1 MSEGLIYLQNVRLS
15 FPNIAAPKA
24 QTDGGVAKYG
34 ADFLMPPDHPGF
46 AKFLEAANALAFA
59 KWKENTNA
67 VLQMVWAD
75 RKARAMGQGHEKVN
89 TKTLKM
95 YDGYEGMVYISAYK
109 DKMPQIIKAD
119 GSPIDPAD
127 TLACQA
133 EARRMYGGCRVNA
146 VVKPWIQENKHG
158 RGIRCD
164 FVAIQFFKDDTAFG
178 EGNID
183 ASGLFGAA
191 PAAQAPAAGA
201 APPWMTPGAPAM
213 PPAPF
218 PGAVTPGMPPGFPTP
233 PLGVAP
239 AGNLPPTFAP
249 PAAPGLPSFLQ

>member
-1 MSEGLIYLQNVRLS
+1 MSEGLIYLSNVRLS

-24 QTDGGVAKYG
+24 QTDGGVPKYG
-34 ADFLMPPDHPGF
+34 ADFLMLPSDPNF
-46 AKFLEAANALAFA
+46 AKFLEVANAMALA

-67 VLQMVWAD
+67 VLQMIWAD
-75 RKARAMGQGHEKVN
+75 RKARCMGQGHEKVN

-109 DKMPQIIKAD
+109 DKMPQIIRAD
-119 GSPIDPAD
+119 GTPIDPAN
-127 TLACQA
+127 TLDCQT

-183 ASGLFGAA
+183 ASAMFGAA
-191 PAAQAPAAGA
+191 PAAQAPAGA
-201 APPWMTPGAPAM
+201 PGMPWMNPGAQPMPA
-213 PPAPF
+213 APF
-218 PGAVTPGMPPGFPTP
+218 PGAVAPAPAAFPGMPAP
-233 PLGVAP
+233 PS
-239 AGNLPPTFAP
+239 FAP